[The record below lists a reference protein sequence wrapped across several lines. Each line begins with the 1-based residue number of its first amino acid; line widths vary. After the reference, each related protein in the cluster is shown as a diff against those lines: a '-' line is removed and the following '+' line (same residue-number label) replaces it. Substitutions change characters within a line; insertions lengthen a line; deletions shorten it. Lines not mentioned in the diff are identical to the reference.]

1 MLVFYTQEEFY
12 NWLPTD
18 RDALLERAGVTQE
31 EFYGRYLSDNV
42 CELDRDDVA
51 ELMELVSE
59 VAYETALDN
68 QYYCR
73 G

>member
-1 MLVFYTQEEFY
+1 MLVFNTQKEFY
-12 NWLPTD
+12 NWLPVNKD
-18 RDALLERAGVTQE
+18 VLLKVVGATQE
-31 EFYGRYLSDNV
+31 EFYGRYLSNNV
-42 CELDRDDVA
+42 CELGKDEVV